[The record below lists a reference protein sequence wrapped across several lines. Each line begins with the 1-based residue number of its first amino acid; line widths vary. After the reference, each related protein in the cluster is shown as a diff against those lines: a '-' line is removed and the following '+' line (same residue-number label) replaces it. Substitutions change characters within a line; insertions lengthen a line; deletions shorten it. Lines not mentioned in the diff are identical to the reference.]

1 MLTDVIIDGLSTNFP
16 SEKKKIFD
24 VFSFYQF

>member
-16 SEKKKIFD
+16 IEKKKIFD
-24 VFSFYQF
+24 VFSFYQI